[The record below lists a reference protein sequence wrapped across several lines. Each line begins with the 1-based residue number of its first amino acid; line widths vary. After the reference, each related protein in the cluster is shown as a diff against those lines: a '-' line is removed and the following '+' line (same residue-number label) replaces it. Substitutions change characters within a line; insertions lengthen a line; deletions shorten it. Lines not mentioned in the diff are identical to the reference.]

1 MQWLLANFFFT
12 NLFLFFLYKKGFKRD
27 YMFGTINIIKQPY
40 SYGSLSTLNFFAY
53 RVSMNV
59 RSEISKHYELHQ
71 LHAIIKLCW
80 IPNNG
85 LVSFDPRVKL
95 WRCFLRLWKVL
106 ATCVINITC
115 VPQQH
120 SSISFHFLGEL
131 CIFYSV
137 FYIILALLF
146 AICMQV
152 LMWSLDAKSP
162 RWRLEESRIGNNP
175 GLGFRPMP
183 TNISQGSL
191 VWIDRKKIT
200 TSSYISKID
209 EFLKRK
215 LIEIAKISKRFFEN
229 RSFFEPAIN
238 NNIGPKSGFFYS

>member
-1 MQWLLANFFFT
+1 
-12 NLFLFFLYKKGFKRD
+12 
-27 YMFGTINIIKQPY
+27 MFGTINITKQPY
-40 SYGSLSTLNFFAY
+40 SYGSLSILKFIAY

-95 WRCFLRLWKVL
+95 WRCFLGLWKVL

-152 LMWSLDAKSP
+152 LMWSLDEKSP

-183 TNISQGSL
+183 INISQGSL

-215 LIEIAKISKRFFEN
+215 LIVIAKISKVIVLWWKSRFFEN
-229 RSFFEPAIN
+229 RSFFEPVIN
-238 NNIGPKSGFFYS
+238 NNIRPKSGCLYS